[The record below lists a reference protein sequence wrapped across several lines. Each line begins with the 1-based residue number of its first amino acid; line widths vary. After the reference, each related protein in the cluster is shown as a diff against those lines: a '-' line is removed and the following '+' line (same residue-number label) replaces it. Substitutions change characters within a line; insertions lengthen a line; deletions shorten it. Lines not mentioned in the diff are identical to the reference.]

1 MLSWPF
7 ARRTS
12 MKPSPR
18 SLAISPP
25 GSPTPMQF
33 PRAMIDHEVEG
44 LACQGVRRVEL
55 IVWSAAVLARDAISL
70 LAHQP

>member
-1 MLSWPF
+1 
-7 ARRTS
+7 
-12 MKPSPR
+12 
-18 SLAISPP
+18 
-25 GSPTPMQF
+25 MQF